1 MIDDEEY
8 KKWINT
14 QKNFLPLPPI
24 LSTVTYSNDV
34 HMGRQTRPNNEKIYN
49 TNFNKNSDKCK
60 NVFLCVKFKKI
71 NKQGQFESRSHK
83 TSIYKWAIK

>member
-34 HMGRQTRPNNEKIYN
+34 HMGRQTRPNNEKYIIQISTKTVIN
-49 TNFNKNSDKCK
+49 ARTFSS
-60 NVFLCVKFKKI
+60 VLSFKKLTNRVNSKVGPI
-71 NKQGQFESRSHK
+71 KHQF
-83 TSIYKWAIK
+83 TNGP